1 MSQLNNDL
9 KIKNLNHLGI
19 IAGIIDEIGI
29 VEIIN
34 DWLDVKPQEKL
45 SAGIIVKGIIIN
57 AMGFLSSPLYLFSH
71 FFNDKATEHLFGEG
85 ILPEHFNDDK
95 LGRVLDILYEF
106 GLDKIFLAISLRA
119 CQIYG
124 IDKSYSHLD
133 SSSISVEGDYLICN
147 KEDEDEDDSEPKPI
161 KITYGHS
168 KDRRPDLKQF
178 LINLIVSGDNG
189 IPLFFQCGNGNDSDK
204 AKFTEIIS
212 NLKKQVDFES
222 IFVADSALYSAENL
236 LAVKHLKWITR
247 VPLSIKAAQ
256 FYVREI
262 PEYELADTDLE
273 GYKAVEKE
281 SNYGGIKQRWLIIQS
296 ETRKKSDLEKLD
308 KKLSKDEEKARALV
322 KTLSQ
327 KKYENRTEIKAVFK
341 CEQKKL
347 KYHHLI
353 LKTVTEV
360 TNKKTKETVCKA
372 EIIIELDSEKIS
384 EEQKKAGRFIL
395 ATNVLENLSVSE
407 IISQYKGQKSCES
420 GFQFLKNPLFFA
432 DAVFLKTPSR
442 IEAMAMLM
450 GLSLL
455 VYTLGQRQLRSNLKQ
470 NNIKVKNN
478 TGRMTDNPTLR
489 WIFQCFHGIHF
500 VVLNGVKEIY
510 NFTDSQLITIKNF
523 SRHCQKYYILSG

>member
-34 DWLDVKPQEKL
+34 DRLGVKPQEKV
-45 SAGIIVKGIIIN
+45 STGIIVKGIIIN

-71 FFNDKATEHLFGEG
+71 FFDDKATEHLFGEG
-85 ILPEHFNDDK
+85 ILPEHFNDDR
-95 LGRVLDILYEF
+95 LGKVLDRLFEF
-106 GLDKIFLAISLRA
+106 GLDKIFLAISLAA
-119 CQIYG
+119 CQIYK
-124 IDKSYSHLD
+124 IDKSCSHLD
-133 SSSISVEGDYLICN
+133 SSSISVQGDYLICN
-147 KEDEDEDDSEPKPI
+147 KEDKDNSEPLPI
-161 KITYGHS
+161 KITHGHS
-168 KDRRPDLKQF
+168 KDKRPDLKQF

-189 IPLFFQCGNGNDSDK
+189 VPLFFQCGNGNDSDK
-204 AKFTEIIS
+204 AKFAEIIS
-212 NLKKQVDFES
+212 NFKKQVNFGS
-222 IFVADSALYSAENL
+222 IFIADSALYSAENL
-236 LAVKHLKWITR
+236 LTIKHLSWITR

-256 FYVREI
+256 FLVRDI
-262 PEYELADTDLE
+262 PESSLVDTDLE

-281 SNYGGIKQRWLIIQS
+281 SKYGGIKQRWFIIES
-296 ETRKKSDLEKLD
+296 EKRKKSDLAKLEKKVIKD
-308 KKLSKDEEKARALV
+308 KENADSLF
-322 KTLSQ
+322 KTLSL
-327 KKYENRTEIKAVFK
+327 KKYENRTEIKAVLK
-341 CEQKKL
+341 GEQKKL

-353 LKTVTEV
+353 LKNVTEV
-360 TNKKTKETVCKA
+360 ANKKNKETVYKA
-372 EIIIELDSEKIS
+372 EIVIELDSEKIS
-384 EEQKKAGRFIL
+384 GEQKKAGRFIL
-395 ATNVLENLSVSE
+395 ATNVLENLNTSE
-407 IISQYKGQKSCES
+407 ILSKYKGQKSCES

-455 VYTLGQRQLRSNLKQ
+455 VYTLGQRQLRGNLKQ
-470 NNIKVKNN
+470 NEVKVKNN
-478 TGRMTDNPTLR
+478 TGKMTDTPTLR